1 MNIKAYVT
9 GAGGMVG
16 SHLVELLYRKGFEVF
31 GSYYHPT
38 VDLED
43 IDLTGIHMFEL
54 DVRDH
59 QKMHKFIAKEMPEYI
74 FHLAAQ
80 SFPVVSWQDPYYTMD
95 VNVNGTVGLFEAIKD
110 ARKDHPEYDPKVVV
124 ISSSAIYGEA
134 LMDYDEDHLPDET
147 CDLKPLHPYGVSKV
161 AEDLLCFQYSRN
173 YDLHIMRVRLFNCT
187 GPRKIGDISSDFAR
201 RAVALSR
208 IGENKLVV
216 GSLEARR
223 AILDVRDLCTGLL
236 LLAEKGEKGEAYNI
250 CSSHVFKMDHVVTC
264 LESIMGVKYEL
275 IQDPKLLRPAD
286 ERLYAGN
293 CDKIKA
299 LGWKEEYQY
308 IDTLKDIVSYWEKK
322 KDLKL

>member
-1 MNIKAYVT
+1 MIKAYVT

-16 SHLVELLYRKGFEVF
+16 SHLVELLHRKGLEVI
-31 GSYYHPT
+31 GSYFHPT
-38 VDLED
+38 VDLAD
-43 IDLTGIHMFEL
+43 IDQTGIKMFEL

-59 QKMHKFIAKEMPEYI
+59 QKMHEFIAKERPDYI

-173 YDLHIMRVRLFNCT
+173 FDLHIMRVRLFNCT

-208 IGENKLVV
+208 NGDNKLVV

-223 AILDVRDLCTGLL
+223 AILDVRDLCNGLL

-250 CSSHVFKMDHVVTC
+250 CSSHVFKMDHVVEC
-264 LESIMGVKYEL
+264 LEIIMNVKYEL
-275 IQDPKLLRPAD
+275 VQDPKLLRPAD

-293 CDKIKA
+293 CDKIKE
-299 LGWKEEYQY
+299 LGWVEEYEY
-308 IDTLKDIVSYWEKK
+308 LDTMKDIVSYWQKK
-322 KDLKL
+322 ADLKL

>member
-1 MNIKAYVT
+1 MIKAYVT

-16 SHLVELLYRKGFEVF
+16 SHLIELLHRKGFEVS

-43 IDLTGIHMFEL
+43 IDLNGIHMFEL

-59 QKMHKFIAKEMPEYI
+59 KKMHEFIAKEHPDYI

-80 SFPVVSWQDPYYTMD
+80 SFPVISWKDPYYTMD

-110 ARKDHPEYDPKVVV
+110 ARNDHPEYNPKVVV

-208 IGENKLVV
+208 KGDNKLVV

-223 AILDVRDLCTGLL
+223 AILDVRDLCNGLL
-236 LLAEKGEKGEAYNI
+236 LLAEKGVKGGAYNI

-275 IQDPKLLRPAD
+275 VQDPKLLRPAD

-299 LGWKEEYQY
+299 LGWEEEYQY